1 MKLGGHNPRVAGCKT
16 ESVAP
21 VRMLMRTHATV
32 CSTGAHTVSL
42 LLLFASYNIWERKR
56 YSL

>member
-1 MKLGGHNPRVAGCKT
+1 MKPGGHNPGWRVAKLK
-16 ESVAP
+16 SVAP

-42 LLLFASYNIWERKR
+42 LFFFSLLFIICGRE
-56 YSL
+56 